1 MSLTE
6 AGKVLLDHA
15 SHIVARLAAA
25 KADLD
30 AMAAGDAGVLR
41 VGTFQSASARL
52 LPPTLAAVPHLVARH
67 QRRTA
72 QRAGHHAASRDLI
85 RSGQADLAF
94 ADIARSI
101 DSHAMVELIRD
112 PEVLITA
119 PDHPL
124 AQHDTI
130 DLAELDGVRMIS
142 MPTDDVCAIRTSRA
156 LERVGAEPDIVFRSD
171 DNLTTQRLVA
181 IGLGVAIV
189 PLLTVERSIP
199 DARVAI
205 RGLNTNLDRQI
216 GIIWH
221 RDRLQSRAAEA
232 FIETAMQISSD
243 VDMPAVPSMS
253 SPSDGD
259 QLSGAASCRPWS
271 SRRSSRRPAAR
282 RGWRR
287 PWRSPWRRAPRR
299 ARPPW
304 RRPRPARRR
313 RRSSIEAERRRRS
326 RAPRPTS
333 AGRGGIAGVERGV
346 GPAHR
351 VEQQRHRRRAC
362 RGRRPS
368 RSRNAASTVGVG
380 VGGGATPAVRA
391 ANAVEAGE
399 RVDRGVDVVLTD
411 RHRAAVVRLQQQH
424 AVGARVV
431 RAR

>member
-1 MSLTE
+1 MLRSISEYDLPVGVEVRHLMALEAVAQTGSFSQAATRLGYAQSAISQQISTLEKAVGHRLVDRPGGPRSVSLTE

-15 SHIVARLAAA
+15 GHIVARLAAA

-52 LPPTLAAVPHLVARH
+52 LPPTLARFRTSWPDINVELRNEGVITNVEGLV
-67 QRRTA
+67 
-72 QRAGHHAASRDLI
+72 

-94 ADIARSI
+94 ADVAALV

-124 AQHDTI
+124 ARFDTV
-130 DLAELDGVRMIS
+130 DLADLAGVRMIS
-142 MPTDDVCAIRTSRA
+142 MPGDDACAIRAARA
-156 LERVGAEPDIVFRSD
+156 LERVGVEPDIVFRSD

-189 PLLTVERSIP
+189 PLLTIERSIP

-205 RGLNTNLDRQI
+205 RGLNANLERQI

-253 SPSDGD
+253 S
-259 QLSGAASCRPWS
+259 
-271 SRRSSRRPAAR
+271 
-282 RGWRR
+282 
-287 PWRSPWRRAPRR
+287 
-299 ARPPW
+299 
-304 RRPRPARRR
+304 
-313 RRSSIEAERRRRS
+313 
-326 RAPRPTS
+326 
-333 AGRGGIAGVERGV
+333 
-346 GPAHR
+346 
-351 VEQQRHRRRAC
+351 
-362 RGRRPS
+362 
-368 RSRNAASTVGVG
+368 NA
-380 VGGGATPAVRA
+380 
-391 ANAVEAGE
+391 
-399 RVDRGVDVVLTD
+399 
-411 RHRAAVVRLQQQH
+411 
-424 AVGARVV
+424 
-431 RAR
+431 